1 MSSRE
6 IAELVGKDHKHVIR
20 DIRAML
26 DTLEKDGSN
35 LDHQFSESKDRRGY
49 TTKFDLDR
57 DLTETLITG
66 YSVTLRYRVIMRL
79 RELESAL
86 AEIAESKA
94 SRNRARL
101 EAPHLTKAIKIQR
114 LAIGKDLAPYVF
126 SNEFDLINRTVL
138 GMSSKQYRAAHGLAA
153 NEPIRDTLTPCQ
165 IFAIEHMQRLNAS
178 LIDIGLPFDQRKG
191 KLCQVFVLQ
200 HQRALISETLR
211 IEA

>member
-1 MSSRE
+1 
-6 IAELVGKDHKHVIR
+6 
-20 DIRAML
+20 ML